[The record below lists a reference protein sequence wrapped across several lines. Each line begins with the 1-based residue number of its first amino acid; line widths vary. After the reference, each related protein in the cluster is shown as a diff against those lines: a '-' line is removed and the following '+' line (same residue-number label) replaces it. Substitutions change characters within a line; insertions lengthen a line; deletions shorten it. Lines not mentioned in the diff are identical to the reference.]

1 MKCERIAELLP
12 DYLQGN
18 LKPEQDDQI
27 EAHIEQCAQ
36 CRADVTVWRELAH
49 LPDEQPSEQL
59 RARFEA
65 MLHAYQQ
72 GQSEKA
78 GAAPERHAGWNWWGG
93 MQWVR
98 PALGFAAALLLFVAG
113 YFVGGQRSPGDSH
126 TQEIAAVQSEL
137 TNMRQLLVLS
147 MLQQQSASE
156 RLQGI
161 TWSTQVQQADPQ
173 VLSALLH
180 ALRYDS
186 SVGVRL
192 AALDALSRHG
202 NQPQVRSGLL
212 NTLNAQQSPLVQVA
226 LIDLLVDW
234 RDTSAVQ
241 KLQIVQQDPNQN
253 PAVRQ
258 RAELAIEKL
267 NRGKL

>member
-12 DYLQGN
+12 DYLRGN
-18 LKPEQDDQI
+18 LNHEQDDQI
-27 EAHIEQCAQ
+27 EQHLEACAQ
-36 CRADVTVWRELAH
+36 CRADVAVWQELAH
-49 LPDEQPSEQL
+49 VPVEQPSPQL

-65 MLHAYQQ
+65 MLHAYQE
-72 GQSEKA
+72 GQSEKGNVVA
-78 GAAPERHAGWNWWGG
+78 ERPAGWNWWSG
-93 MQWVR
+93 MHWLR
-98 PALGFAAALLLFVAG
+98 PAVGFAVALVLFVAG
-113 YFVGGQRSPGDSH
+113 YFAGSERRSGDSH
-126 TQEIAAVQSEL
+126 AQEIAAVQSEL

-161 TWSTQVQQADPQ
+161 TWSAQVQADPQ
-173 VLSALLH
+173 VLSALLR

-202 NQPQVRSGLL
+202 NQPQVRAGLVK
-212 NTLNAQQSPLVQVA
+212 TLDAQQSPLVQVA

-241 KLQIVQQDPNQN
+241 KLQMVEQDPNQN

-258 RAELAIEKL
+258 RAQLAIEKL